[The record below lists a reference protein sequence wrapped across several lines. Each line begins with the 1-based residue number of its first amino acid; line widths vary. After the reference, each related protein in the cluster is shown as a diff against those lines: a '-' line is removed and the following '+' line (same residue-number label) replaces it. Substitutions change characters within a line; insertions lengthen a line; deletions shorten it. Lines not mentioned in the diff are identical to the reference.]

1 MIKCPECGA
10 ELAPGVPFC
19 PVCGAPL
26 GFSIRPVIAG
36 LIHLALAALAL
47 YLIPRPYAYFGA
59 LPFAVLSLLSFGA
72 GGMGVY
78 RSLQR

>member
-1 MIKCPECGA
+1 LIKCPVCGA
-10 ELAPGVPFC
+10 ELAAGMPIC
-19 PVCGAPL
+19 PICGSQL

-36 LIHLALAALAL
+36 LIHLALAAVAL
-47 YLIPRPYAYFGA
+47 YFIPRPYAYFAA
-59 LPFAVLSLLSFGA
+59 LPFAVLSLLAFGA